1 MTSKNNSPETINS
14 SQTSVEELNLRE
26 ISKIKKSKI
35 RSFSIRPITSIK
47 KPTLK
52 VRSLRHSRFSKLS
65 TELTDEV

>member
-35 RSFSIRPITSIK
+35 RSFSIRPITSMK